1 MIVHDHHNDPNDPI
15 NRSKR
20 IARIEHPEVEPTA
33 VALDRRIGAS
43 LIGFMALIILGGLIV
58 TLFDMMTDPIVTTTD
73 SNTSRTTTGVGHS
86 SPLTSLPK
94 R

>member
-1 MIVHDHHNDPNDPI
+1 MIVHDHHNGPNDPI

-43 LIGFMALIILGGLIV
+43 LIGFMALIIFGGLIV
-58 TLFDMMTDPIVTTTD
+58 TLFDMMTD

>member
-43 LIGFMALIILGGLIV
+43 LIGLMALIIFGGLIV
-58 TLFDMMTDPIVTTTD
+58 TLFDMMTTPIG
-73 SNTSRTTTGVGHS
+73 TSTNASTSGFRTTTGVGH
-86 SPLTSLPK
+86 
-94 R
+94 